1 MYQCGSVRGL
11 YENENDEIQDDIYS
25 TTSCRQVRYKREEG
39 FQNREKAFGRCN
51 SIALHHVVMVEISN
65 LHVMGRMGRKSKYAD
80 TASKILELIAQGAT
94 YREACLETGISE
106 MTFYKWMSDRK
117 EFSEL
122 IKKAEAEKLEN
133 MVSGL
138 EKSILKKANG
148 YKITEKRAEYV
159 EVNGSVR
166 CVKKIITEKD
176 VAPDIGALIFLLTNL
191 APEKWQNKQKQEL
204 LGEVSSGL
212 NIIVENKEGLG

>member
-1 MYQCGSVRGL
+1 
-11 YENENDEIQDDIYS
+11 
-25 TTSCRQVRYKREEG
+25 
-39 FQNREKAFGRCN
+39 
-51 SIALHHVVMVEISN
+51 
-65 LHVMGRMGRKSKYAD
+65 
-80 TASKILELIAQGAT
+80 
-94 YREACLETGISE
+94 
-106 MTFYKWMSDRK
+106 MTFYKWKSDRK